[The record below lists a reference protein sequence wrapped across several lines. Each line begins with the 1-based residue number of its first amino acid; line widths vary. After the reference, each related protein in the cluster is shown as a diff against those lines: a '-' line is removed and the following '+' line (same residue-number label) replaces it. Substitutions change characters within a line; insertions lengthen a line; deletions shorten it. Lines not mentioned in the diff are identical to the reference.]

1 MEYTKEQ
8 IQAMK
13 NLIIAHKSMTI
24 LSKGKALFGTETTI
38 IGDSIRVL
46 SEPMKEQLSKNKID
60 IPSA

>member
-13 NLIIAHKSMTI
+13 NLIMAYNF
-24 LSKGKALFGTETTI
+24 LSEYSRYDEDVAI
-38 IGDSIRVL
+38 IGESIRVL